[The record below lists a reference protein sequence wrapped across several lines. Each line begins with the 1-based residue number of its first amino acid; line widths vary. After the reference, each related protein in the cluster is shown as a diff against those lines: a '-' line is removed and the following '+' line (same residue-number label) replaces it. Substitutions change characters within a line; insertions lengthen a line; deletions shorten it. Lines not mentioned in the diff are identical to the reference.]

1 VQGVP
6 HALSIETPF
15 SLRKAGFC
23 FLWFGNLLLKAN
35 QEYAMKI
42 RYILFGS
49 LIFCIILTGCAGTE
63 KKAASSGNL
72 DYIKNIISEN
82 PGRINEKDK
91 DGNSFL
97 HLAVRAG
104 NADIVKFL
112 VSKGADVNIK
122 DNYDQTPLQIAA
134 HSDNAEV
141 VIQLVSSGAEINIK
155 NSLGKTPLHYAVY
168 YEQLQIVKYLISQGA
183 EINTKDIRSKTPL
196 HDAVIDNL
204 VEISKYLITKGAEVN
219 AKDGDGK
226 SSLHYT
232 VINENLE
239 LIKSLVSSGANVNT
253 RDKFNRIPLHYAA
266 DEGYL
271 EIVKYLIL
279 KGSEID
285 TKAAFYLHLG
295 SIELTLGCTSLHLAA
310 RNGHLEI
317 VKYLVSQGADVNLK
331 NNEDK
336 NALDLAKKREN
347 QEIVAFLESSEEL
360 AQLSKAR
367 KTVAKIPVKQAPPKE
382 SIKTKPRPYADIDF
396 GSYSALIIG
405 NNNYQYLPQL
415 KTAQNDAKKVAETL
429 KDKYGFKVK
438 LLLDANRSDILLAL
452 NNLRWN
458 LTNQDNLLVYY
469 AGHGW
474 LDKEADEG
482 YWLPVNAQKENML
495 AWISNSS
502 ITASLRALKA
512 KHVLIIADS
521 CYSGKLARGV
531 HIVNK
536 APGYLSRLSQKRA
549 RSVISSGGLEPVIDS
564 GGRGQHSIF
573 ASAFLDTL
581 RDNKG
586 IMDGA
591 QLFNKLR
598 RPVMLN
604 SDQTPEYSDIRRAGH
619 EGGEFL
625 FVPVNK

>member
-1 VQGVP
+1 VS
-6 HALSIETPF
+6 HDLSIETPTF
-15 SLRKAGFC
+15 LMKTGFC
-23 FLWFGNLLLKAN
+23 ILRSENLSLKAN

-42 RYILFGS
+42 RYILLGF
-49 LIFCIILTGCAGTE
+49 LIFFILLAACAGTE
-63 KKAASSGNL
+63 KKAARSDNL
-72 DYIKNIISEN
+72 DYIKKIISEN

-97 HLAVRAG
+97 HLAVRAD

-112 VSKGADVNIK
+112 VSKGANVNIK
-122 DNYDQTPLQIAA
+122 DIYGQTPLQLAVL
-134 HSDNAEV
+134 SDNIEV
-141 VIQLVSSGAEINIK
+141 VIQLVSNGAEINIK
-155 NSLGKTPLHYAVY
+155 NSIGKSPMHDAVY
-168 YEQLQIVKYLISQGA
+168 HGHFQIVKYLISQGA
-183 EINTKDIRSKTPL
+183 EINSKDIRNKTPL
-196 HDAVIDNL
+196 HVAVIDNKA
-204 VEISKYLITKGAEVN
+204 EISKYLITKGAEVN
-219 AKDGDGK
+219 VKDGDGK
-226 SSLHYT
+226 SCLHYAA
-232 VINENLE
+232 INKNLE

-253 RDKFNRIPLHYAA
+253 RDKYNRIPLHSAA
-266 DEGYL
+266 DEGYF

-285 TKAAFYLHLG
+285 TKAAFYVRVG
-295 SIELTLGCTSLHLAA
+295 SIELTLGFTPLHIAA
-310 RNGHLEI
+310 RNGHLEV
-317 VKYLVSQGADVNLK
+317 VKYLVYQGADVNLK

-336 NALDLAKKREN
+336 NALNLAKERGN

-360 AQLSKAR
+360 VQQSKAR

-382 SIKTKPRPYADIDF
+382 SIKTAPRPYPDIDF
-396 GSYSALIIG
+396 GRYSALIIG
-405 NNNYQYLPQL
+405 NNNYQYLPPL

-458 LTNQDNLLVYY
+458 LTNHDNLLIYY

-474 LDKEADEG
+474 LDEEADEG
-482 YWLPVNAQKENML
+482 YWLPVNAQKDNTL

-512 KHVLIIADS
+512 KHVLIVADS

-536 APGYLSRLSQKRA
+536 TSGYLSRLSRKRA

-564 GGRGQHSIF
+564 GGRGEHSVF
-573 ASAFLDTL
+573 ASALLDTL
-581 RDNKG
+581 KENKG
-586 IMDGA
+586 ILDGA

-604 SDQTPEYSDIRRAGH
+604 SDQTPEYSDIRKAGH

-625 FVPVNK
+625 FVPIDK

>member
-1 VQGVP
+1 MQ
-6 HALSIETPF
+6 
-15 SLRKAGFC
+15 
-23 FLWFGNLLLKAN
+23 
-35 QEYAMKI
+35 I
-42 RYILFGS
+42 RYILWGS
-49 LIFCIILTGCAGTE
+49 LIFLIFLTGCAGTE
-63 KKAASSGNL
+63 KKAALSGNL
-72 DYIKNIISEN
+72 DYIKNIISETS
-82 PGRINEKDK
+82 GRINEKDK

-112 VSKGADVNIK
+112 VSKGADANIK
-122 DNYDQTPLQIAA
+122 DNYGQTPLQIAA
-134 HSDNAEV
+134 HSDNAEIV
-141 VIQLVSSGAEINIK
+141 MQLVSHGAEINIK
-155 NSLGKTPLHYAVY
+155 NSIGNTPLHDAVNNK
-168 YEQLQIVKYLISQGA
+168 QIQIVNYLISQRA
-183 EINTKDIRSKTPL
+183 KINTKNIRGKSPL
-196 HDAVIDNL
+196 HDAVIDRSI
-204 VEISKYLITKGAEVN
+204 EISKHLISKGSAVN

-226 SSLHYT
+226 VPLHYA
-232 VINENLE
+232 VVNADLE
-239 LIKSLVSSGANVNT
+239 LVKYLITNSADVNAK
-253 RDKFNRIPLHYAA
+253 DKLNRIALHYAA

-271 EIVKYLIL
+271 EIVKYLAI

-285 TKAAFYLHLG
+285 EKGAFYLKLG
-295 SIELTLGCTSLHLAA
+295 SMELTLGCTPLHLAA
-310 RNGHLEI
+310 RNDHLEV
-317 VKYLVSQGADVNLK
+317 VKYLIYRGADVNLK
-331 NNEDK
+331 NNDDN
-336 NALDLAKKREN
+336 NALDLAKKRDN
-347 QEIVAFLESSEEL
+347 QEIVAFLESSEEWV
-360 AQLSKAR
+360 QLSKAG
-367 KTVAKIPVKQAPPKE
+367 KTVAKPPVKQAPPKE
-382 SIKTKPRPYADIDF
+382 FIKTKPRPYPDIDF

-429 KDKYGFKVK
+429 KDKYGFKVT

-458 LTNQDNLLVYY
+458 LTQRDNLLIYY

-482 YWLPVNAQKENML
+482 YWLPVNAQKGNML

-512 KHVLIIADS
+512 KHVLIVADS
-521 CYSGKLARGV
+521 CFSGKLARGV

-536 APGYLSRLSQKRA
+536 TPGYLSRLSRKRA
-549 RSVISSGGLEPVIDS
+549 RSVISSGGLEPVMDS
-564 GGRGQHSIF
+564 GGRGEHSVF
-573 ASAFLDTL
+573 ASALLDTL
-581 RDNKG
+581 RENKG

-604 SDQTPEYSDIRRAGH
+604 SDQTPEYSDIRKAGH
-619 EGGEFL
+619 DGGEFL

>member
-1 VQGVP
+1 
-6 HALSIETPF
+6 
-15 SLRKAGFC
+15 
-23 FLWFGNLLLKAN
+23 
-35 QEYAMKI
+35 MKI
-42 RYILFGS
+42 RYILWGS
-49 LIFCIILTGCAGTE
+49 LIFCIILTGCAGIE
-63 KKAASSGNL
+63 KKPASSGNL

-82 PGRINEKDK
+82 PGRINAKDK

-196 HDAVIDNL
+196 HDAVIDNR

-285 TKAAFYLHLG
+285 TKAAFYLQLG

-317 VKYLVSQGADVNLK
+317 VKYLVYQGADVNLK

-347 QEIVAFLESSEEL
+347 QEIVTFLESSEEL

-367 KTVAKIPVKQAPPKE
+367 KTVAKIPVKQTPPKE

-512 KHVLIIADS
+512 KHVLIVADS

>member
-1 VQGVP
+1 MRK
-6 HALSIETPF
+6 PF
-15 SLRKAGFC
+15 I
-23 FLWFGNLLLKAN
+23 NTD
-35 QEYAMKI
+35 QENAMKI
-42 RYILFGS
+42 RCIFWGF
-49 LIFCIILTGCAGTE
+49 LISFIVLAACTSPE
-63 KKAASSGNL
+63 KKAATSGNL
-72 DYIKNIISEN
+72 DYIKEIISEN

-112 VSKGADVNIK
+112 VSKGANVNIK
-122 DNYDQTPLQIAA
+122 DIYGQTPLQIAA
-134 HSDNAEV
+134 LSDNAEIV
-141 VIQLVSSGAEINIK
+141 LQLVSNGAEVNIK
-155 NSLGKTPLHYAVY
+155 NSIGKTPLHDAVY
-168 YEQLQIVKYLISQGA
+168 QGQFQIVKHLITQGA
-183 EINTKDIRSKTPL
+183 EINAKDIRSKTPL
-196 HDAVIDNL
+196 HVAVIDNR

-226 SSLHYT
+226 SALHHAT
-232 VINENLE
+232 INENLE
-239 LIKSLVSSGANVNT
+239 LVQALVSGGAHVNIK
-253 RDKFNRIPLHYAA
+253 DKFNRISLHYAA
-266 DEGYL
+266 DKGYL
-271 EIVKYLIL
+271 EIVKHLIS

-285 TKAAFYLHLG
+285 TKAAFYLQVG
-295 SIELTLGCTSLHLAA
+295 SIELTLGCTPLHIAA
-310 RNGHLEI
+310 RNDHLEV

-331 NNEDK
+331 NNEDN
-336 NALDLAKKREN
+336 NALDLAKNRGN

-360 AQLSKAR
+360 AQISKAK
-367 KTVAKIPVKQAPPKE
+367 KTVAETPVKQAPPKE
-382 SIKTKPRPYADIDF
+382 SIKTKHRPYPDIDF

-405 NNNYQYLPQL
+405 NNNYQYLPPL

-429 KDKYGFKVK
+429 NNKYGFKVK

-458 LTNQDNLLVYY
+458 LTRRDNLFIYY

-482 YWLPVNAQKENML
+482 YWLPINAQKDNTL

-512 KHVLIIADS
+512 KHVLIVADS

-536 APGYLSRLSQKRA
+536 SPGYLSRLSRKRA
-549 RSVISSGGLEPVIDS
+549 RCVISSGGLEPVIDS
-564 GGRGQHSIF
+564 GGRDEHSIF
-573 ASAFLDTL
+573 ASALLDTL
-581 RDNKG
+581 RENKG

-604 SDQTPEYSDIRRAGH
+604 SDQTPEYSDIRKAGH

>member
-1 VQGVP
+1 MK
-6 HALSIETPF
+6 T
-15 SLRKAGFC
+15 GFC
-23 FLWFGNLLLKAN
+23 ILWFGNLSLKEN
-35 QEYAMKI
+35 QEHAMKI

-49 LIFCIILTGCAGTE
+49 LILFILLAACAGTE
-63 KKAASSGNL
+63 KKVAQPDNL
-72 DYIKNIISEN
+72 DYIKKIISEN

-112 VSKGADVNIK
+112 VSRGADVNIK
-122 DNYDQTPLQIAA
+122 DIYGQTPIQIAP
-134 HSDNAEV
+134 HSGNVEV
-141 VIQLVSSGAEINIK
+141 VIQLVSKGAEINIE
-155 NSLGKTPLHYAVY
+155 NSIGRTPLHDAVY
-168 YEQLQIVKYLISQGA
+168 HNQYQIVKYLISQGA
-183 EINTKDIRSKTPL
+183 EIDTKDIRGKTPL
-196 HDAVIDNL
+196 HYGVINNN
-204 VEISKYLITKGAEVN
+204 VEISKYLIITGAEIN

-226 SSLHYT
+226 TSFHYAA
-232 VINENLE
+232 INENLE
-239 LIKSLVSSGANVNT
+239 LIKSLVSSGANVNI
-253 RDKFNRIPLHYAA
+253 RDKLNRIPLHYAA

-271 EIVKYLIL
+271 EIVKYLTL
-279 KGSEID
+279 KDSEID
-285 TKAAFYLHLG
+285 AKAAFYLQMG
-295 SIELTLGCTSLHLAA
+295 SWERILGCTSLHLAA
-310 RNGHLEI
+310 RNGHLEV
-317 VKYLVSQGADVNLK
+317 VKYLVYQGADVNLK

-336 NALDLAKKREN
+336 NALDLAKNRGN
-347 QEIVAFLESSEEL
+347 QEIVAFLESSVEL
-360 AQLSKAR
+360 VQLSKAR
-367 KTVAKIPVKQAPPKE
+367 KTVAKTSVKQAPPKE
-382 SIKTKPRPYADIDF
+382 SIKTEPRPYPDIDF
-396 GSYSALIIG
+396 GIYSALIIG
-405 NNNYQYLPQL
+405 NNNYQYLPPL
-415 KTAQNDAKKVAETL
+415 KTAQNDAQKVAETL
-429 KDKYGFKVK
+429 KEKYGFKVN

-458 LTNQDNLLVYY
+458 LTNRDNLLIYY

-482 YWLPVNAQKENML
+482 YWLPVNAQKDNTL

-502 ITASLRALKA
+502 ITANLRALKA
-512 KHVLIIADS
+512 KHVLIVADS

-536 APGYLSRLSQKRA
+536 TPGYLSRLSRKRA
-549 RSVISSGGLEPVIDS
+549 RGVISSGGLEPVIDS
-564 GGRGQHSIF
+564 GGRGEHSIF

-581 RDNKG
+581 RENKG

-604 SDQTPEYSDIRRAGH
+604 SDQTPEYSDIRKAGH

-625 FVPVNK
+625 FIRKK

>member
-1 VQGVP
+1 M
-6 HALSIETPF
+6 
-15 SLRKAGFC
+15 
-23 FLWFGNLLLKAN
+23 N
-35 QEYAMKI
+35 I
-42 RYILFGS
+42 RYILMGF
-49 LIFCIILTGCAGTE
+49 LISFILLAGCASNE
-63 KKAASSGNL
+63 KKAALSDNL

-82 PGRINEKDK
+82 PHRINQKE

-97 HLAVRAG
+97 HLGVRAG

-112 VSKGADVNIK
+112 VSNGADVNIK
-122 DNYDQTPLQIAA
+122 DIYGQTPIQIAP
-134 HSDNAEV
+134 HSGNAEV
-141 VIQLVSSGAEINIK
+141 VIQLVSNGAEINIK
-155 NSLGKTPLHYAVY
+155 NSIGRTPLHDAAYHA
-168 YEQLQIVKYLISQGA
+168 QFQIVKYLISQGA
-183 EINTKDIRSKTPL
+183 EIDTKDIRNKTPL
-196 HDAVIDNL
+196 HDAIIGNN

-219 AKDGDGK
+219 ARDGDGK
-226 SSLHYT
+226 SVFHYA

-239 LIKSLVSSGANVNT
+239 LIKYLVSSGANVNI
-253 RDKFNRIPLHYAA
+253 RDKFNRIALHYAA

-271 EIVKYLIL
+271 EIVKYLTL

-285 TKAAFYLHLG
+285 SKAAFYLQMG
-295 SIELTLGCTSLHLAA
+295 SVELILGCTPLHLAA
-310 RNGHLEI
+310 TNGHLEV
-317 VKYLVSQGADVNLK
+317 VKYLVYRGANVNLK

-336 NALDLAKKREN
+336 NALDLAKERKN

-367 KTVAKIPVKQAPPKE
+367 KTVAKAPVKQAPPKE
-382 SIKTKPRPYADIDF
+382 SIKTTPRSYPNIDF
-396 GSYSALIIG
+396 GSYSALVIG
-405 NNNYQYLPQL
+405 NNNYQYLPLL
-415 KTAQNDAKKVAETL
+415 KTAQNDAKKVAATL
-429 KDKYGFKVK
+429 KAKYGFKVK

-458 LTNQDNLLVYY
+458 LTQRDNLLIYY

-482 YWLPVNAQKENML
+482 YWLPVNAQKDNVL

-512 KHVLIIADS
+512 KHVLIVADS

-531 HIVNK
+531 HIVDK
-536 APGYLSRLSQKRA
+536 TPGYLTRLSQKRA
-549 RSVISSGGLEPVIDS
+549 RCVISSGGLEPVIDS
-564 GGRGQHSIF
+564 GGKGVHSVF
-573 ASAFLDTL
+573 ASALLDTL
-581 RDNKG
+581 RENKG

-604 SDQTPEYSDIRRAGH
+604 SDQTPEFSDIRKAGH

>member
-1 VQGVP
+1 
-6 HALSIETPF
+6 
-15 SLRKAGFC
+15 
-23 FLWFGNLLLKAN
+23 
-35 QEYAMKI
+35 MKI
-42 RYILFGS
+42 RYTLLGS
-49 LIFCIILTGCAGTE
+49 LIILIILTGCAGTE
-63 KKAASSGNL
+63 KKAALSGNL

-112 VSKGADVNIK
+112 VSKGADANIK
-122 DNYDQTPLQIAA
+122 DNYGQTPLQLAA
-134 HSDNAEV
+134 YSDNAEI
-141 VIQLVSSGAEINIK
+141 VIQLVSNGAEINIK
-155 NSLGKTPLHYAVY
+155 NSIGKTPLHEAVY
-168 YEQLQIVKYLISQGA
+168 HDQFQIVKYLISQGA
-183 EINTKDIRSKTPL
+183 EINTKDMRSKSPL
-196 HDAVIDNL
+196 HDAASDNKI
-204 VEISKYLITKGAEVN
+204 EISKYLISKGAAVN
-219 AKDGDGK
+219 SKDDDGK
-226 SSLHYT
+226 TAFHYA

-239 LIKSLVSSGANVNT
+239 FVKYLLMNAADVNAK
-253 RDKFNRIPLHYAA
+253 DKFNRIALHYAA

-271 EIVKYLIL
+271 EIVKYLAI

-285 TKAAFYLHLG
+285 VKGAFYLQFG
-295 SIELTLGCTSLHLAA
+295 SWELTLGCTSLHLAA
-310 RNGHLEI
+310 RNGHLEV
-317 VKYLVSQGADVNLK
+317 VKYLIYQGADVNLK
-331 NNEDK
+331 NNE
-336 NALDLAKKREN
+336 NMNTLDLAKKGDNLEM
-347 QEIVAFLESSEEL
+347 VAFLESKKEWV
-360 AQLSKAR
+360 QLSKAG
-367 KTVAKIPVKQAPPKE
+367 KTVTKAPVKQAPPKE
-382 SIKTKPRPYADIDF
+382 SIETKPGPYPDIDF
-396 GSYSALIIG
+396 GNYSALIIG

-429 KDKYGFKVK
+429 KDKYGFKVT

-458 LTNQDNLLVYY
+458 LTQRDNLLIYY

-482 YWLPVNAQKENML
+482 YWLPVNAQKGNML

-512 KHVLIIADS
+512 KHVLIVADS
-521 CYSGKLARGV
+521 CFSGKLARGV

-536 APGYLSRLSQKRA
+536 TSGYLSRLSRKRA
-549 RSVISSGGLEPVIDS
+549 RSVISAGGLEPVMDS
-564 GGRGQHSIF
+564 GGRGEHSVF
-573 ASAFLDTL
+573 ASALLDTL
-581 RDNKG
+581 RENKG

-604 SDQTPEYSDIRRAGH
+604 SDQTPEYSDIRKAGH
-619 EGGEFL
+619 DGGEFL
-625 FVPVNK
+625 FVPISR

>member
-1 VQGVP
+1 MK
-6 HALSIETPF
+6 T
-15 SLRKAGFC
+15 GFC
-23 FLWFGNLLLKAN
+23 ILCFGKLLLKAN

-42 RYILFGS
+42 RYILFGF
-49 LIFCIILTGCAGTE
+49 LIFFIFLAACAGTE
-63 KKAASSGNL
+63 KKAAPSDNL
-72 DYIKNIISEN
+72 DYIKKTISEN

-104 NADIVKFL
+104 NADTVKFL
-112 VSKGADVNIK
+112 VSKGANVNIK
-122 DNYDQTPLQIAA
+122 DIYGQTPLQIAA
-134 HSDNAEV
+134 LSDNAEI
-141 VIQLVSSGAEINIK
+141 VIQLVSNGAEINIK
-155 NSLGKTPLHYAVY
+155 NSIGKTPLHDAVY
-168 YEQLQIVKYLISQGA
+168 LGHFQIVKYLISQGA
-183 EINTKDIRSKTPL
+183 EINAKNIRNRTPL
-196 HDAVIDNL
+196 HVAVIDNKA
-204 VEISKYLITKGAEVN
+204 EISKYLITKGAEVN

-226 SSLHYT
+226 SALHYAAD
-232 VINENLE
+232 NENLE

-253 RDKFNRIPLHYAA
+253 KEKYNRIPLHYAA
-266 DEGYL
+266 DRGYF

-285 TKAAFYLHLG
+285 AKAAFYLQVG
-295 SIELTLGCTSLHLAA
+295 SIELTLGCTPLHIAA
-310 RNGHLEI
+310 RNDHLEV
-317 VKYLVSQGADVNLK
+317 VKYLVYQGADVNLK

-336 NALDLAKKREN
+336 NALDLARKRGN
-347 QEIVAFLESSEEL
+347 REIVAFLESSEGL
-360 AQLSKAR
+360 TQLSKAR
-367 KTVAKIPVKQAPPKE
+367 KTVAKAPVKQAPPKE
-382 SIKTKPRPYADIDF
+382 SIKTKPRPYPDIDF

-405 NNNYQYLPQL
+405 NNNYQYLPPL
-415 KTAQNDAKKVAETL
+415 KTAQNDAKKVADTL
-429 KDKYGFKVK
+429 KEKYGFKVK

-458 LTNQDNLLVYY
+458 LTKRDNLLIYY

-482 YWLPVNAQKENML
+482 YWLPVNAQKDNTL

-512 KHVLIIADS
+512 KHVLIVADS
-521 CYSGKLARGV
+521 CFSGKLARGV

-536 APGYLSRLSQKRA
+536 TPGYLSRLSRKRA
-549 RSVISSGGLEPVIDS
+549 RCVISSGGLEPVIDS
-564 GGRGQHSIF
+564 GGRGEHSVF
-573 ASAFLDTL
+573 ASALLDIL
-581 RDNKG
+581 KENKG
-586 IMDGA
+586 ILDGA

-604 SDQTPEYSDIRRAGH
+604 SDQTPECSDIRKAGH

-625 FVPVNK
+625 FVPVSK